1 MLKEKYNLE
10 ESGAFVG
17 NFVIEPYQ
25 NGILDGLKFAVKD
38 NIDLAGKR
46 TSYGS
51 KSWAEIHIVPVY
63 NALCVDQ
70 LLGAGAT
77 CIGKTVADE
86 FTYSLAGE
94 NVFYGTPLNPRA
106 PDRIPGGSSSGSAS
120 AVACGLV
127 DFSIGT
133 DSGGSIRVPASFCGI
148 WGMRPTLHRISEAG
162 VLPFMPSV
170 STVGAFSNDVE
181 TLEKVMRLLLRSQK
195 RETAKVSNIF
205 FLKDAFSIA
214 DPLVKEAVKNRISHL
229 DNFDEATISW
239 ISIRDIIGEEF
250 DLGDFNEKALRN
262 LQTAEFNNT
271 VGGWIE
277 SVNPSLGQDFK
288 AAYQNALSF
297 NRTDL
302 NKAIY
307 LCEMLFDRISAFTGP
322 GDLYCYPTTPTVA
335 PHKNF
340 LSNQNRI
347 MEFYNRT
354 MTITSFAGIGRLP
367 EISIPVA
374 DIDGIPIG
382 VSLTAGNYQDE
393 FLMRAAKQLFNEG
406 T

>member
-1 MLKEKYNLE
+1 MLKKYNLE
-10 ESGAFVG
+10 ESDAFVD

-25 NGILDGLKFAVKD
+25 NGVLDGLKFAVKD

-51 KSWAEIHIVPVY
+51 KSWAETHMVPVY
-63 NALCVDQ
+63 NALCIDL

-94 NVFYGTPLNPRA
+94 SNFYGTPLNPRA

-205 FLKDAFSIA
+205 LLKDAFSIA
-214 DPLVKEAVKNRISHL
+214 DPLVNEAVKNRISHL
-229 DNFDEATISW
+229 DNFDKATISW
-239 ISIRDIIGEEF
+239 ISIRDIVGEEF

-288 AAYQNALSF
+288 GAYQNALSF

-307 LCEMLFDRISAFTGP
+307 LCETLFDRISAFTGP

-335 PHKNF
+335 PPKHS
-340 LSNQNRI
+340 LSNPDCI
-347 MEFYNRT
+347 MDFYNRT

-374 DIDGIPIG
+374 DIEGIPIG

-393 FLMRAAKQLFNEG
+393 FLMSAAKQLFNG
-406 T
+406 GV

>member
-10 ESGAFVG
+10 ESGAFVD

-25 NGILDGLKFAVKD
+25 NGVLDGLKFAVKD

-46 TSYGS
+46 TSYGN
-51 KSWAEIHIVPVY
+51 KSWAEVHMVPVY
-63 NALCVDQ
+63 NALCVDM

-94 NVFYGTPLNPRA
+94 NHFYGTPLNPRA

-148 WGMRPTLHRISEAG
+148 WGMRPTLHRISDAG

-214 DPLVKEAVKNRISHL
+214 DPLVTGAVKNRISHL
-229 DNFDEATISW
+229 DNFDGATISW
-239 ISIRDIIGEEF
+239 ISIRDIVGEEF
-250 DLGDFNEKALRN
+250 EFSDLNAKALRN

-335 PHKNF
+335 PNKNS
-340 LSNQNRI
+340 LSNQDCI
-347 MEFYNRT
+347 MDFYNRT

-367 EISIPVA
+367 EISVPVA
-374 DIDGIPIG
+374 EIDGIPIG
-382 VSLTAGNYQDE
+382 VSLAASNYQDE
-393 FLMRAAKQLFNEG
+393 FLMSAAQQLFNG
-406 T
+406 VV